1 MIPLDTLGRAKTA
14 DGCDLVLYHR
24 DGVFQIRIDGLEL
37 MSSNAHGSEKALA
50 ELAHEVIRKVQQ
62 PRVLIGGLG
71 MGFTLRAAL
80 DCFPKAA
87 TIVVAEL
94 FAEVVEWNRGP
105 LSHLAGRPL
114 YDPRVRLRRADVND
128 VLADEPFD
136 CILLDVDNGP
146 GAFTVKSNARLY
158 GTSGTNRLVRAL
170 KRHGVL
176 ALWSATVE
184 QTFERQLR
192 RSGLEVRCHRVHAR
206 GSAGGARHAIY
217 LVCRPHRGDGK
228 APARRPVKN
237 AVRKLGKKGR
247 RRR

>member
-1 MIPLDTLGRAKTA
+1 MIPLETLGRARTA
-14 DGCDLVLYHR
+14 DDRDLVLYHR

-50 ELAHEVIRKVQQ
+50 ELAHEAVLEARR
-62 PRVLIGGLG
+62 PRLLIGGLG

-80 DCFPKAA
+80 DCFPRSA
-87 TIVVAEL
+87 TLVVAEL

-114 YDPRVRLRRADVND
+114 DDPRVQLHRADVND
-128 VLADEPFD
+128 LLAGEPFD

-158 GTSGTNRLVRAL
+158 GSSGINRMLRAL
-170 KRHGVL
+170 KPGGVL
-176 ALWSATVE
+176 ALWSSAVE
-184 QTFERQLR
+184 PAFERQLNKA
-192 RSGLEVRCHRVHAR
+192 GLEVQCHRVHAR
-206 GSAGGARHAIY
+206 GAGGGARHAIY
-217 LVCRPHRGDGK
+217 LVR
-228 APARRPVKN
+228 RRPRSAGAPVRT
-237 AVRKLGKKGR
+237 AADAPVRKRKKSR

>member
-24 DGVFQIRIDGLEL
+24 DGVYQIRIDGLEL

-50 ELAHEVIRKVQQ
+50 ELAHDLIRDVQQ
-62 PRVLIGGLG
+62 PRVLVGGLG

-80 DCFPKAA
+80 DCFPKGA

-105 LSHLAGRPL
+105 LSHLAGHPL
-114 YDPRVRLRRADVND
+114 ADPRVHLRQADVND
-128 VLADEPFD
+128 VLGEEPFD

-158 GTSGTNRLVRAL
+158 GPSGTNRLVRAL
-170 KRHGVL
+170 KKHGVL
-176 ALWSATVE
+176 ALWSSTVE

-192 RSGLEVRCHRVHAR
+192 RAGLDVQCHRVHAR
-206 GSAGGARHAIY
+206 GSGGGARHAIY
-217 LVCRPHRGDGK
+217 LVRRSLRGDGGGTPTRK
-228 APARRPVKN
+228 PVK